1 MGARSFLLS
10 LCSFFPSFPF
20 LLSSFLVLLSYSFLV
35 LLFFLLLPLSSFLV
49 LLSSFLLS
57 SFFFPLSSFFF
68 PSFFFFPL
76 LLSSSF
82 PQVDP
87 YQAKLMSMQKAM
99 GTSFRGPKEL
109 AEKQAALQAKLAEK
123 QKAEGAVGQTT
134 NAASAA
140 SLSKPAEKSATA
152 PVKAEATELHASIL
166 YDFDRLRTKP
176 WPEEVVPEQL
186 ERHL

>member
-1 MGARSFLLS
+1 
-10 LCSFFPSFPF
+10 
-20 LLSSFLVLLSYSFLV
+20 
-35 LLFFLLLPLSSFLV
+35 
-49 LLSSFLLS
+49 
-57 SFFFPLSSFFF
+57 
-68 PSFFFFPL
+68 
-76 LLSSSF
+76 
-82 PQVDP
+82 
-87 YQAKLMSMQKAM
+87 M

-186 ERHL
+186 ERHLKDEDFARYLKMSRQEFAKLPKWKQLNIKKGVGLF